1 MNTLLNLSQ
10 KSLQTLPFDQIKSYI
25 ISVGVPEIIS
35 EEFWNM
41 AKENLKSKKD
51 IEDLWVICNR
61 KVHLD
66 PEDPNYSYLK
76 EAFSILQ
83 NFEPDND
90 TWRLWTEK
98 IQTLSGRK
106 GKDLFQPLR
115 YALTGSYSGP
125 DMNKLLPIMI
135 LNGLEIIE

>member
-1 MNTLLNLSQ
+1 MLYLQ
-10 KSLQTLPFDQIKSYI
+10 KMLTK
-25 ISVGVPEIIS
+25 
-35 EEFWNM
+35 
-41 AKENLKSKKD
+41 
-51 IEDLWVICNR
+51 
-61 KVHLD
+61 
-66 PEDPNYSYLK
+66 
-76 EAFSILQ
+76 Q

-90 TWRLWTEK
+90 IWRLWTEK

-135 LNGLEIIE
+135 LNGIEIIE